1 MNRMRLSES
10 LGERL
15 RSYRVAPERNMRLG
29 AVEFI
34 EGGRN
39 LKPKSYIMKAGSLL
53 GFGPET
59 ATPAG
64 LRGDFEDRRYHFGW
78 VLCAFAQYGFA

>member
-1 MNRMRLSES
+1 VNRMRLSES

-15 RSYRVAPERNMRLG
+15 RSYRVAPERNMRLD
-29 AVEFI
+29 AVESI

-39 LKPKSYIMKAGSLL
+39 PKPKSYIMKAGSLL

-59 ATPAG
+59 AAPAG
-64 LRGDFEDRRYHFGW
+64 LRVKFEDRPYHFGW
-78 VLCAFAQYGFA
+78 VLYAFAQYGFA